1 MLYAMILAI
10 AIVAKFEIFSCK
22 GQVVKYNILNNEI
35 GFKTCT
41 HLIKMDKVIIK
52 WNILLFESYIKKSRG
67 GQLLFKHWLVVA

>member
-1 MLYAMILAI
+1 MSYAMILAI

-22 GQVVKYNILNNEI
+22 GQVVKDNILNNEI

-52 WNILLFESYIKKSRG
+52 
-67 GQLLFKHWLVVA
+67 